1 MHDSPPMNIRIC
13 KSSPWLTAVC
23 LPWMITLNSCA
34 PSGPEQSGYMAGVG
48 RPVVRQVSNGPHHPP
63 PAIHDDI
70 SYWEGD
76 GVQGSP
82 LIRINI
88 RQQKAYFYKGGQL
101 VGVSLISSGK
111 EDHGTPPG
119 RYKITQKSKDH
130 RSNIYGVFKDKVT
143 HETIN
148 DSVDIRKDPVP
159 PGAYFVSAPMPNF
172 LRFNG
177 GIGMHT
183 GYLPGYPASGGCIRM
198 PHHMAEKYFENSEV
212 GTPVIVE

>member
-1 MHDSPPMNIRIC
+1 MNIRFC
-13 KSSPWLTAVC
+13 KSSLWLAALC
-23 LPWMITLNSCA
+23 LPWMIALNSCA
-34 PSGPEQSGYMAGVG
+34 PQGPEQSGYMAGVG
-48 RPVVRQVSNGPHHPP
+48 GPVVRQVSNGPHHPP

-88 RQQKAYFYKGGQL
+88 REQKAYFYKGGQL
-101 VGVSLISSGK
+101 VGISRISSGK

-119 RYKITQKSKDH
+119 NYRVTEKSKDH
-130 RSNIYGVFKDKVT
+130 RSNIYGVFKDEVT

-159 PGAYFVSAPMPNF
+159 PGAYFVRAPMPNF
-172 LRFNG
+172 IRFNG
-177 GIGMHT
+177 GIGLHT

-198 PHHMAEKYFENSEV
+198 PHHMAEKFFENVEL